1 MQEYRQTYK
10 PAKKGKFLFAMGF
23 AIMFFSSGMIA
34 YGLLLAL
41 S

>member
-1 MQEYRQTYK
+1 MTENI
-10 PAKKGKFLFAMGF
+10 KFTIGCTLLLA
-23 AIMFFSSGMIA
+23 APIAIA